1 MKRFKKITIS
11 IFIIL
16 LTLFIGVSS
25 LVGVLF
31 YNLAL
36 NANYSKDII
45 YAEYNDENLND
56 AQKWL
61 EEKSNYSDKYIE
73 SYDKLQLHSY
83 VVSQNSNK
91 WAIVVHGYGGSGKL
105 MSDKSKYFYDMG
117 YNVLIPDLRGHGKS
131 EGDYIGMGWKDRLDI
146 ISWINFIINENP
158 NAEIVLHGTSM
169 GAATVLMTSGEN
181 LPSNVKAIVADCA
194 YTSAWD
200 EFSYQLETYLK
211 VPSYYILNVTN
222 MVTKLKAG
230 YSLKEASALESVK
243 KATVP
248 ILFIHGD
255 KDKFVPYSM
264 MDKLYDATN
273 SPKEKLTI
281 EGGEH
286 ANSDLVSPFL
296 YWLTVEDF
304 LNQYVT
310 Q

>member
-11 IFIIL
+11 IFIVL
-16 LTLFIGVSS
+16 LTLFIGGSS

-83 VVSQNSNK
+83 VVTHNSNK

-146 ISWINFIINENP
+146 ISWINFIIKENP

-211 VPSYYILNVTN
+211 VPSSYILNVTN

-230 YSLKEASALESVK
+230 YSLKEASALECVK

>member
-16 LTLFIGVSS
+16 LTLFIGGSS

-45 YAEYNDENLND
+45 YAEYNDKNLND

-83 VVSQNSNK
+83 VVTQNSNK

-146 ISWINFIINENP
+146 ISWINFIIKENP

-230 YSLKEASALESVK
+230 YSLKEASALECVK

>member
-16 LTLFIGVSS
+16 LTLFIGGSS

-45 YAEYNDENLND
+45 YAEYNDKNLND

-83 VVSQNSNK
+83 VVTQNSNK

-146 ISWINFIINENP
+146 ISWINFIIKENP

-230 YSLKEASALESVK
+230 YSLKEASALECVK

-264 MDKLYDATN
+264 MDKLYDATI

>member
-16 LTLFIGVSS
+16 LTLFIGGSS

-83 VVSQNSNK
+83 VVTQNSNK

-146 ISWINFIINENP
+146 ISWINFIIKENP

-211 VPSYYILNVTN
+211 VPSSYILNVTN

-296 YWLTVEDF
+296 YWLTLEDF

>member
-16 LTLFIGVSS
+16 LTLFIGGSS

-117 YNVLIPDLRGHGKS
+117 YNVLIPDLRGHCKS

-146 ISWINFIINENP
+146 ISWINFIIKENP

-181 LPSNVKAIVADCA
+181 LPSNVKAIVTDCA

-264 MDKLYDATN
+264 MDKLYDATS

-281 EGGEH
+281 DGGEH

-296 YWLTVEDF
+296 YWLTLEDF

>member
-16 LTLFIGVSS
+16 LTLFIGGSS

-45 YAEYNDENLND
+45 YAEYNDKNLND

>member
-16 LTLFIGVSS
+16 LTLFIGGSS

-146 ISWINFIINENP
+146 ISWINFIIKENP

-230 YSLKEASALESVK
+230 YSLKEASALECVK

-248 ILFIHGD
+248 ILYIHGD

-264 MDKLYDATN
+264 MDKLYDATS

-281 EGGEH
+281 DGGEH

-296 YWLTVEDF
+296 YWLTLEDF